1 MKQHLP
7 RARIRRGSGIRHE
20 FGERT
25 TAVEEGGPEGGPA
38 EAGGGRGCREPQA
51 RRRSPNLHRFG
62 RGSSRERNGEW
73 FFSSLFLLGISIR
86 SISEGWVRVEKR
98 GDGKRKRSRVGVEW
112 FPGETVE
119 SWKLLTGPNGP
130 SEIYGEAQYI
140 DKLWVDLIQPNC
152 ARFWVELTSP
162 KPFSLGTKSA
172 YGFCN
177 LLTSQWILQFVN

>member
-62 RGSSRERNGEW
+62 RGSSRERNGEMI
-73 FFSSLFLLGISIR
+73 FFSLLSLDFFPPFFFCLVFRFALST
-86 SISEGWVRVEKR
+86 RVEFVWR
-98 GDGKRKRSRVGVEW
+98 REAMGRERSRVG
-112 FPGETVE
+112 
-119 SWKLLTGPNGP
+119 SNGFHCH
-130 SEIYGEAQYI
+130 GRR
-140 DKLWVDLIQPNC
+140 WN
-152 ARFWVELTSP
+152 RGSP
-162 KPFSLGTKSA
+162 
-172 YGFCN
+172 
-177 LLTSQWILQFVN
+177 IHR

>member
-62 RGSSRERNGEW
+62 RGSSRERNGEMILFPP
-73 FFSSLFLLGISIR
+73 FFRFFFLLSFSAWYFDSLYLRGSSSCGEERRWEETAISGR
-86 SISEGWVRVEKR
+86 
-98 GDGKRKRSRVGVEW
+98 VEW
-112 FPGETVE
+112 FPLPRETVE
-119 SWKLLTGPNGP
+119 SWKPN
-130 SEIYGEAQYI
+130 
-140 DKLWVDLIQPNC
+140 
-152 ARFWVELTSP
+152 T
-162 KPFSLGTKSA
+162 
-172 YGFCN
+172 
-177 LLTSQWILQFVN
+177 